1 MAANVAERR
10 TRAVPPDT
18 GGSVSRVTTTAD
30 TMPGRTLG
38 ASAVRRSAI
47 SVRNLS
53 KTFRLP
59 RENARTLKEYA
70 LHPLRTRVVDMLHA
84 VDDVSLEIAEG
95 EFFGIVG
102 SNGSGKSTLLKCIA
116 GIYET
121 DAGRLDIHGR
131 LSPFIELG
139 VGFNPELTATDNVI
153 INAIMLGLTRKQAL
167 ERFDSIVAFAELE
180 EFMNLKL
187 KNFSSGMH
195 VRLAFAV
202 AVQVD
207 ADILLID
214 EVLAVGDAA
223 FQQKCFDEFGRL
235 KASGKTIVF
244 VTHDMTSVERFC
256 DRAMLIDHG
265 RIVEVGDPVRIA
277 RRYNEVNF
285 RLIREHVAQT
295 GGPETMRGAAVA
307 EVRDAHFEDDQGNA
321 LHETLQGDPLC
332 VRIEVHFH
340 SETVDPIVCM
350 GLRNKDHIVA
360 FAVNSVVSHGPT
372 GRFAAGSTA
381 VIRIRF
387 ESWLAPGPY
396 GMVISVG
403 RGEEVIEP
411 YDVRDDITSIFV
423 HASGSGGGI
432 ADLPHTVSITRE

>member
-1 MAANVAERR
+1 MVANVAERW
-10 TRAVPPDT
+10 TRSLPPNT

-30 TMPGRTLG
+30 TTPGRPVG
-38 ASAVRRSAI
+38 ASAVRGSAI

-70 LHPLRTRVVDMLHA
+70 LHPRRTRIVDTLHA
-84 VDDVSLEIAEG
+84 VDDVSVEIAQG

-102 SNGSGKSTLLKCIA
+102 SNGSGKSTLLKCVA
-116 GIYET
+116 GIYER
-121 DAGRLDIHGR
+121 DAGQLEINGR

-139 VGFNPELTATDNVI
+139 VGFNPELTATDNAI

-180 EFMNLKL
+180 DFMNLRL

-223 FQQKCFDEFGRL
+223 FQNKCFDEFARL
-235 KASGKTIVF
+235 KAAGKTIVF
-244 VTHDMTSVERFC
+244 VTHDMSAVERLC

-265 RIVEVGDPVRIA
+265 RMVEIGDPA
-277 RRYNEVNF
+277 RVAQRYNEVNF
-285 RLIREHVAQT
+285 RHIREQIT
-295 GGPETMRGAAVA
+295 DEGGSRGDAIAR
-307 EVRDAHFEDDQGNA
+307 VRSARFEDDQGNV
-321 LHETLQGDPLC
+321 LHETLQGDPLS
-332 VRIEVHFH
+332 VRLEVYFH
-340 SETVDPIVCM
+340 TETVDPVFSV

-360 FAVNSVVSHGPT
+360 FAVNSAVSHGPA
-372 GRFAAGSTA
+372 GRFAAGTTA

-387 ESWLAPGPY
+387 DSWLAPGPY
-396 GMVISVG
+396 GLVTSVG
-403 RGEEVIEP
+403 RGEAVIEP
-411 YDVRDDITSIFV
+411 YDVRENITSIFV
-423 HASGSGGGI
+423 HATGSGGGV